1 MQAVFSK
8 QANAS
13 CVIELLRLMEFFIHL
28 STFSIIHP
36 YFGEGLKSRFVSD
49 LVSGRADFAFESE
62 ATDKD
67 VR

>member
-1 MQAVFSK
+1 MQAVLSK
-8 QANAS
+8 QVNAS

-28 STFSIIHP
+28 SKFSFIHL
-36 YFGEGLKSRFVSD
+36 YCVEGLKSRFVSD

-67 VR
+67 VI